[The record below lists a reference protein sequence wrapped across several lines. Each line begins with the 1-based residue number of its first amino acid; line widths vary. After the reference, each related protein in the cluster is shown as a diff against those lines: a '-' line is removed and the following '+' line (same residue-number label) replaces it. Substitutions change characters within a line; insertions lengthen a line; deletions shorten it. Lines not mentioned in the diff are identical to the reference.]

1 MKLRISVRIKKLLS
15 FKKVTR
21 FDSSTH
27 STTVDVREEYA
38 NAFRTESYNEF
49 WIRVLVLNTPESLI
63 NMGSTSAD
71 RLPSYRLFAEHLL
84 DPDQPT
90 VTQVLALARNRPEN
104 HTLLSDYFLETADAS
119 LLCSLLLK
127 DIDHTRVKYRSLKT
141 TIDALETAQLSP
153 VNHLPVILTRL
164 TEFSNSSNPFI
175 YTASSPHR
183 YQAIQA
189 GCTGLLKRLE
199 SSRDKARAKLQR
211 ISKIQ
216 RGSAVFLVA
225 FAASLTAIITT
236 HALALLVAS
245 PALIVGSLELASSR
259 KLVRFSAQLNAAAKG
274 TYILNR
280 DLDTISRLVAR
291 VNDELEHMRAMVRF
305 LLERGEERIQVSWE
319 VARQLKKTNS
329 SFSQQLDELE
339 EHLYLCFM
347 NINRARNLV
356 VNEILDQRKS
366 HKAPNF
372 LI

>member
-1 MKLRISVRIKKLLS
+1 
-15 FKKVTR
+15 
-21 FDSSTH
+21 
-27 STTVDVREEYA
+27 
-38 NAFRTESYNEF
+38 
-49 WIRVLVLNTPESLI
+49 
-63 NMGSTSAD
+63 MGSTSAD

-90 VTQVLALARNRPEN
+90 VTRILALARNHPEN
-104 HTLLSDYFLETADAS
+104 HTLLSDYFLETANAS

-127 DIDHTRVKYRSLKT
+127 DIDHTRVKYRSLKS

-153 VNHLPVILTRL
+153 INHLPVILTRL

-183 YQAIQA
+183 YQAVQA

-211 ISKIQ
+211 I
-216 RGSAVFLVA
+216 
-225 FAASLTAIITT
+225 TIITT

-274 TYILNR
+274 NYILNR